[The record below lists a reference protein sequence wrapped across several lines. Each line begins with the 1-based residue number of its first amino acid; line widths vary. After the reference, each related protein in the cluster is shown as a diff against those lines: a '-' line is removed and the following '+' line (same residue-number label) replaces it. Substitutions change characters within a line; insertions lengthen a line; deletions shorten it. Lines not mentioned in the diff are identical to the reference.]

1 MNKRSLG
8 IAVMP
13 AIYFGLII
21 AAAALVAAD
30 LVPEIPAWS
39 LPIFAV
45 LAALGGALAGSVRL
59 LDVVVTFLVVI
70 LIFPIGVLYLI
81 GAAGNLTTAQT
92 LSIIAVESG
101 VLGWLMILSPAA
113 AAVVGYV
120 VAGKLLKT
128 KA

>member
-8 IAVMP
+8 IVAMP

-21 AAAALVAAD
+21 TTAGLVVAD
-30 LVPEIPAWS
+30 VVPEIPAWS

-45 LAALGGALAGSVRL
+45 LAVAGGVRAGSVRL
-59 LDVVVTFLVVI
+59 LDVVLTFVVVI

-81 GAAGNLTTAQT
+81 GIAGNLTTAQT

-101 VLGWLMILSPAA
+101 VLGWLMILSPVAA
-113 AAVVGYV
+113 AIVGYV
-120 VAGKLLKT
+120 AVEKLSKS
-128 KA
+128 

>member
-8 IAVMP
+8 IVVMP

-21 AAAALVAAD
+21 ATAALVAAD

-45 LAALGGALAGSVRL
+45 LAVLGGVLAGRVRL
-59 LDVVVTFLVVI
+59 LDVVVTFVIVI

-81 GAAGNLTTAQT
+81 GSAGNLTTAQT

-101 VLGWLMILSPAA
+101 ILGWLMILSPVA
-113 AAVVGYV
+113 AAVVGYLAV
-120 VAGKLLKT
+120 GKLLK
-128 KA
+128 ANQ